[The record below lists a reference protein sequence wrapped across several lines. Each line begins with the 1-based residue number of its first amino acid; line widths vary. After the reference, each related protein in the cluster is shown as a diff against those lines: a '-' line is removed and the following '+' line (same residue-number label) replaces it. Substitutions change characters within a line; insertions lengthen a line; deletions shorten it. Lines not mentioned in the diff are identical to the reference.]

1 MATPLVASARES
13 SCGVVTMTAPV
24 NVMHWASVICTSP
37 VPTVCR
43 GGGRRRRLFQR
54 RVGRGGAG
62 DKTEE
67 RVRYDQDTSVES

>member
-43 GGGRRRRLFQR
+43 GGGGVEGYFNVGSEEEEQVTRRRS
-54 RVGRGGAG
+54 G
-62 DKTEE
+62 
-67 RVRYDQDTSVES
+67 